1 MLAAEVKTT
10 NFLLLKLFLSIPQ
23 AGYTLGD
30 ASYLDIFH
38 TLTEILLKSLNLKQT
53 ITSCPTLRARA
64 LKKNVSCFPGAA
76 NEGKLL

>member
-30 ASYLDIFH
+30 ASYLDIFQYSNRNSF
-38 TLTEILLKSLNLKQT
+38 EISQPETNH
-53 ITSCPTLRARA
+53 
-64 LKKNVSCFPGAA
+64 N
-76 NEGKLL
+76 KLPDTPCSGT